1 MSILVT
7 GGLGFIGS
15 SVIRYLITKEFDS
28 IINLDNENISIE
40 DVNSL
45 VRNDSDLDINEN
57 EINLD
62 SDVKD
67 LSCNEVIIDDN
78 VNNDFDENRIEVLE
92 DDVNLVGGSQVLS
105 NSDSDSKKT
114 IDLIGIKGG
123 KKFMT
128 RRERDNLRGSNNN
141 NFSFFDS

>member
-1 MSILVT
+1 MMKKSELNDNIDV
-7 GGLGFIGS
+7 
-15 SVIRYLITKEFDS
+15 D
-28 IINLDNENISIE
+28 INLDNENISIE

-92 DDVNLVGGSQVLS
+92 DDVNLIGGSQVLS

-123 KKFMT
+123 NKFMT